1 MSPPSPTVVERLR
14 ARNPLPAGTVVAGIG
29 FAIAGITIYVFLA
42 ISARTLGAER
52 YAPLS
57 AMWAITFLAAPGF
70 FFPLEQEVG
79 RALAARRVKGEGGR
93 PVVLR
98 AVVIALAFIGVL
110 GIGAAAGA
118 GPLIND
124 FFEGETL
131 LFVGFLA
138 ALAAYAVEHIAR
150 GTLAGSGRFVP
161 YGVVLSAEGI
171 IRMLGAIVLAMAG
184 IATAG
189 PYGLVVGL
197 TPFLAVALVVPK
209 ERDVLEPGPDA
220 PWSEFSR
227 AFVYLL
233 IGNVL
238 ALAMLNI
245 APLIVTALGNEQEKE
260 LAGAVLIGLIVARI
274 PVFMFQAVQATLI
287 PQLAGLAAAGEWH
300 EFRVR
305 LLRLLAALATVGG
318 VFTAGAA
325 ALGPWVVGTFFGEEF
340 ELANTDM
347 AYLAA
352 ASAAFM
358 LAMALGQAL
367 IAISGYRRAAAG
379 WVIGMGVLFLTIA
392 LPGDLL
398 FRAERAFLAGA
409 VASMVAMGIFLTEPV
424 RRGTLA
430 GDPEF
435 AVGAKP
441 GPTAP

>member
-1 MSPPSPTVVERLR
+1 MSSPPPSVVERLR

-70 FFPLEQEVG
+70 FFPLEQEVA
-79 RALAARRVKGEGGR
+79 RALSARRVRGEGGR
-93 PVVLR
+93 PVVIR
-98 AVVIALAFIGVL
+98 AVLLALAFIGVL
-110 GIGAAAGA
+110 GVGAAAGA

-138 ALAAYAVEHIAR
+138 ALVAYAVEHITR

-161 YGVVLSAEGI
+161 YGVLLSTEGV
-171 IRMLGAIVLAMAG
+171 IRMLGAIALAVGG

-197 TPFLAVALVVPK
+197 APLIAVALVVPK
-209 ERDVLEPGPDA
+209 ERDVLEPGPEA

-233 IGNVL
+233 IGNVM
-238 ALAMLNI
+238 ALAMINI
-245 APLIVTALGNEQEKE
+245 APLIVTALGNQEEKA

-287 PQLAGLAAAGEWH
+287 PQLAGFATAGEWG
-300 EFRVR
+300 EFRSH
-305 LLRLLAALATVGG
+305 LLRLLAALAAAGG
-318 VFTAGAA
+318 LFTAGAA
-325 ALGPWVVGTFFGEEF
+325 AVGPWVIGTFFGEEF
-340 ELANTDM
+340 RLGNADM

-352 ASAAFM
+352 ASATFM
-358 LAMALGQAL
+358 LAMALAQAL

-379 WVIGMGVLFLTIA
+379 WVFGMGVLFLAIA
-392 LPGDLL
+392 VPGDLL
-398 FRAERAFLAGA
+398 FRTERAFLAGA
-409 VASMVAMGIFLTEPV
+409 VAAMVAMAILLAEPV
-424 RRGTLA
+424 RRGVMA

-435 AVGAKP
+435 AVPEAMP
-441 GPTAP
+441 E

>member
-1 MSPPSPTVVERLR
+1 M
-14 ARNPLPAGTVVAGIG
+14 AGIG

-79 RALAARRVKGEGGR
+79 RALSARRVRGEGGR
-93 PVVLR
+93 PVVIR
-98 AVVIALAFIGVL
+98 AVVIALAFFAML
-110 GIGAAAGA
+110 GIAAAAGA
-118 GPLIND
+118 GPLIDD

-150 GTLAGSGRFVP
+150 GTLAGNGRFVP

-171 IRMLGAIVLAMAG
+171 IRMLGAIVLAAAG

-197 TPFLAVALVVPK
+197 APFVAVALVVPK
-209 ERDVLEPGPDA
+209 ERDLLEAGPEA

-245 APLIVTALGNEQEKE
+245 APLIVTALGNQEEKA

-300 EFRVR
+300 EFRMR
-305 LLRLLAALATVGG
+305 LLRLLAALTAVGV

-325 ALGPWVVGTFFGEEF
+325 AVGPWVIGTFFGEEF
-340 ELANTDM
+340 RLGNVDM

-392 LPGDLL
+392 FPGDLL

-409 VASMVAMGIFLTEPV
+409 VASMVAMAIFLAEPV
-424 RRGTLA
+424 RRGALA

-435 AVGAKP
+435 AVGTEP
-441 GPTAP
+441 S